1 MKTEE
6 KAIYKIIS
14 QMYPF
19 ITGVS
24 FVDFGRD
31 MTIFDMVMD
40 VSLPKFKEFY
50 NIKEMKAFEN
60 AMNMMGGELLIP
72 SDNMIN
78 YNGDLEWI
86 SDMLELTSNVTK
98 VGYRILRMM
107 NPNKFRQIKFY
118 YFKFKMI

>member
-24 FVDFGRD
+24 FVNFDND
-31 MTIFDMVMD
+31 MTIFDMFIN

-60 AMNMMGGELLIP
+60 AMNIMGGELLIP

-78 YNGDLEWI
+78 YDDDPEWI

-107 NPNKFRQIKFY
+107 NPNKFRQIKLY

>member
-6 KAIYKIIS
+6 KAIHKIIS

-60 AMNMMGGELLIP
+60 AMNIMGGELLIP

-78 YNGDLEWI
+78 YDDDPEWI